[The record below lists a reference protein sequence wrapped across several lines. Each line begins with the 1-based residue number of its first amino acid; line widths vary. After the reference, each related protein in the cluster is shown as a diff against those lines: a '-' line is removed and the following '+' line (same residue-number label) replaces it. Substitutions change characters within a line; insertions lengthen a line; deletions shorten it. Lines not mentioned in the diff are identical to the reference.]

1 MLSQVEFEKRR
12 RIKFEKIHKEI
23 EQLVRLNEMWNT
35 PIKNGLVTL
44 KISRCKRHYCNSRI
58 HCWFYKKAIPAA
70 HYYIIAYNVDEN
82 NVKQKN
88 FLGYDYSEAKRRMNH
103 VKSFL

>member
-12 RIKFEKIHKEI
+12 RRKFEKIHKEL
-23 EQLVRLNEMWNT
+23 EQITRLKEMWNT
-35 PIKNGLVTL
+35 PRINGVVTL
-44 KISRCKRHYCNSRI
+44 KISKCEKYNCKSRV